1 MTIFSFKSPVVIFP
15 VTMLNIM
22 NGTTRSW
29 LMEVAGRK
37 GDIYGMEAK
46 VCPVGWQK
54 NSMKTAAKIF
64 MTSPRPPCNPP
75 AIRSLPTPMQISTSS
90 LCVLASGG
98 KPPSQSPS
106 VWRCPTWVT
115 AGTCAPSWC
124 IYQTERKQSIRWPLW
139 NGKPNAHTT
148 SLKHSS
154 TASFFT
160 QLWSSQPDAH
170 TLQTWRPCLPPL
182 ITVLSFCMGLPEIPL
197 TIWPGGSTS
206 LGTQTSS
213 SPSQGPTPS
222 LSTEHI
228 QMPVLALVWLSQ

>member
-1 MTIFSFKSPVVIFP
+1 MAEEFNEDCSEDLHDLSQTSLQPSSDQEFAYTNADINKLSVCLGIRWQTSKSIPFS
-15 VTMLNIM
+15 
-22 NGTTRSW
+22 
-29 LMEVAGRK
+29 MEVPYLGFCWDMRTQLVHLPDRK
-37 GDIYGMEAK
+37 KA
-46 VCPVGWQK
+46 
-54 NSMKTAAKIF
+54 N
-64 MTSPRPPCNPP
+64 
-75 AIRSLPTPMQISTSS
+75 
-90 LCVLASGG
+90 
-98 KPPSQSPS
+98 
-106 VWRCPTWVT
+106 
-115 AGTCAPSWC
+115 
-124 IYQTERKQSIRWPLW
+124 IRWPLW

-213 SPSQGPTPS
+213 SPSQGPNPS